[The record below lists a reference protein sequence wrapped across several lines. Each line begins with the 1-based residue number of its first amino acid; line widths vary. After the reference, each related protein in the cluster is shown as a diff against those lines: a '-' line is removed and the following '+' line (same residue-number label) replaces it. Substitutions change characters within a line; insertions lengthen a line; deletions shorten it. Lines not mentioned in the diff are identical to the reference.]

1 MSGELMKSELIFPES
16 VAGNSG
22 KNQLPEPL
30 RKFYDAFLDVEPGTY
45 DKGSTT
51 VAMGLGLEN
60 ARFGPAN
67 ITVGETLV
75 SVVHTGDYALSKGKD
90 MTMLTLQGYAQL
102 ILFDRFYASC
112 VMIGKESSNSVSSVT
127 KLVTLLKKTDEERE
141 TITAEELEKAKISP
155 SFYASIHNNPIMEAE
170 STRGIYVILDRNT
183 MDVSCDTVLS
193 AMGIANLVDN
203 DVFGIAVG
211 VGAEINTFKN
221 SMAFTVAATIK
232 FAQQRFTVAG
242 ELGLLNGKINSLAF
256 SVQGRIQVTA
266 GVAFT
271 ELSISVK
278 GFQEPKLAFGL
289 GAGVALGEK
298 MSVPE
303 GLGIVKKAIF
313 SDKKEFYPI
322 ELTVNGEINP
332 LRNYYSVSGKGTFM
346 GWFSISGSV
355 KYDNGDWDAG
365 FKAGLVRNRYINAS
379 LELDY
384 RKRKDVWSIH
394 GNLNGSVMVDWKNLL
409 GITVKGELDL
419 RLTSQDYTISGYR
432 HNLKIL
438 SVSVSGMAKVK
449 VLFTFNISVQK
460 SWLFTLS
467 HTISPVR
474 SADAMPE
481 AMFDPAKAQETWIC
495 ESVDVAENKT
505 LPISVKGDAID
516 AKSWK
521 IDRQCSKS
529 GIVKFQ
535 VAAQYT
541 LADTSWR
548 LTYSNGN
555 SVTVYT
561 AANAGDTVSLKE
573 FTHSYYEL
581 LVDTPDAGNWTL
593 EILGDRNSSG
603 GLYLDAL
610 QDEKIIS
617 SLEIA
622 EQSDT
627 AIKFKYSAF
636 TDSGDDKTMVQLFA
650 EEISD
655 TADNSP
661 YQGVIAYLKEAKNGE
676 YLWEIPDEFRH
687 NATYR
692 FYIVTASSDAALTAE
707 SNSVEVELDRKKA
720 KLDCSWELVYSG
732 NDTNTVT
739 AYITVTN
746 TGSESTAFQ
755 WKLLDYTNGDSFDA
769 DNIGAGDTADTA
781 DVIAAGEYAEIKG
794 NSTITF
800 TSSITITDELRDNP
814 SSLQLSVNQCVAN
827 LQSNAGAARADDR
840 DAEADDVDDIT
851 FSAMNSMYSRQK
863 TISWRAVD
871 GAAAYVLQYA
881 LEGDWDESGVFV
893 NGITDT
899 SYTISAA
906 PGEYSYRVIA
916 LDNAG
921 NALGSWSREKEV
933 DVLFSDRQIISISG
947 KKRTS
952 RSQEFALNDG
962 IYDLNGITPGN
973 LNGTLVLYRKD
984 LVKVKSK
991 HNSVRAKV
999 KEKKILSLK
1008 FVNGKLTKP
1017 AADVLLDH
1025 GDYFWK
1031 WTARS
1036 KKTSPDS
1043 EISMQLSGEVFS
1055 EEQQDRESIVIGG
1068 EDSDIPMDHAGANTE
1083 TLSGEV
1089 GFCNADAIY
1098 NYITGDGG
1106 ELTLSIR
1113 RGTVLDAKLKIHIYV
1128 QSEKSD
1134 KFLRRKTLTVKAGKY
1149 SENKVILNDM
1159 SIKNNFYV
1167 RIASWDKG
1175 KGKHNTDYSF
1185 DLSFDAFKDNDQIRD
1200 IIEVDGAPVSEWIGY
1215 RNDAHRYLLQIDSD
1229 DAYAVRLQGDAG
1241 DAVLKICNLKGRT
1254 IKSMRIKAD
1263 GKACIDNIKLKQGN
1277 YFVVVTSRDKGKG
1290 KYNTD
1295 YTLSVSKFRTL
1306 YPKIDN
1312 SDDTRKQASL
1322 LEAIELDSRIEN
1334 WLGAGDKTDFFKI
1347 DLEENIRPSTL
1358 SIYFDAQTTQAI
1370 EDGILKFTYY
1380 NKFGRTLALKE
1391 CAPGE
1396 WQIKKQLSG
1405 AQEEVYIGVSLK
1417 KKADSVDYS
1426 FETSLLH

>member
-1 MSGELMKSELIFPES
+1 MESDYIIPEVVMGTS
-16 VAGNSG
+16 SNN
-22 KNQLPEPL
+22 KLPEPL
-30 RKFYDAFLDVEPGTY
+30 RKFYDAFGEAAPGYYDDKNFITGMGIGLDNVP
-45 DKGSTT
+45 
-51 VAMGLGLEN
+51 LG
-60 ARFGPAN
+60 PVN
-67 ITVGETLV
+67 ITVDAV
-75 SVVHTGDYALSKGKD
+75 RISVVDTGKYTSSKDKD
-90 MTMLTLQGYAQL
+90 MTMISLQGYAQL

-112 VMIGKESSNSVSSVT
+112 VMIGKDSQIKVSSVT
-127 KLVTLLKKTDEERE
+127 KLVTHLKKTDKERD
-141 TITAEELEKAKISP
+141 AEKQKDINEAKISP
-155 SFYASIHNNPIMEAE
+155 AFYASTHNDPVNEAQ
-170 STRGIYVILDRNT
+170 STRGIYIITDREQQNT
-183 MDVSCDTVLS
+183 SCYTVLS
-193 AMGIANLVDN
+193 AMGVANLVDN
-203 DVFGIAVG
+203 AGFSLAIG

-221 SMAFTVAATIK
+221 SMNFSVAATIRL
-232 FAQQRFTVAG
+232 AQSERFTVAG
-242 ELGLLNGKINSLAF
+242 ELGLLNGKINAIGFSLQ
-256 SVQGRIQVTA
+256 SKVQISA
-266 GVAFT
+266 GICFT
-271 ELSISVK
+271 SGNLSVK
-278 GFQEPKLAFGL
+278 GFQESKIAVGI
-289 GAGVALGEK
+289 GGNVALGEK
-298 MSVPE
+298 IKVPD

-313 SDKKEFYPI
+313 SDKKDFYPV
-322 ELTVNGEINP
+322 ELTVSGEINP
-332 LRNYYSVSGKGTFM
+332 LRNYYSLSGKGTFM
-346 GWFSISGSV
+346 GLFSVSGSLA
-355 KYDNGDWDAG
+355 YDDGNWDAG
-365 FKAGLVRNRYINAS
+365 LKAGVVHNKYLNGS
-379 LELDY
+379 LSLDFH
-384 RKRKDVWSIH
+384 KRKDSWNFR
-394 GNLNGSVMVDWKNLL
+394 GNFDCSVAVDWRNLVGVSVNGELNLL
-409 GITVKGELDL
+409 LNSK
-419 RLTSQDYTISGYR
+419 DYTQNGNVYNR
-432 HNLKIL
+432 KDLT
-438 SVSVSGMAKVK
+438 VTVSGMAKVK
-449 VLFTFNISVQK
+449 IIFTFTVSIQRTWMFN
-460 SWLFTLS
+460 LNNTLL
-467 HTISPVR
+467 
-474 SADAMPE
+474 SASAQHASEQAYEMI
-481 AMFDPAKAQETWIC
+481 DPGESRNVWVC
-495 ESVDVAENKT
+495 ESEDVAENKT
-505 LPISVKGDAID
+505 LPISVKGNVID
-516 AKSWK
+516 VKSWK

-548 LTYSNGN
+548 LTYSNGT

-581 LVDTPDAGNWTL
+581 LVDTPETGNWTL

-636 TDSGDDKTMVQLFA
+636 TDSSDDKTMVQLFA

-661 YQGVIAYLKEAKNGE
+661 YQGVIAYLEEAKNGE

-827 LQSNAGAARADDR
+827 SRGDLSTDCADGDE
-840 DAEADDVDDIT
+840 AQADDVDDIT

-921 NALGSWSREKEV
+921 NKLGTWSREKEV

-973 LNGTLVLYRKD
+973 LSGTLVLYRND
-984 LVKVKSK
+984 LKKVKSK
-991 HNSVRAKV
+991 KNTV
-999 KEKKILSLK
+999 KTKTQEKKVLTLK

-1017 AADVLLDH
+1017 ATDVLLDH
-1025 GDYFWK
+1025 GDYFWQ

-1036 KKTSPDS
+1036 KKTAPDS

-1055 EEQQDRESIVIGG
+1055 VEQKDRETVVIGG
-1068 EDSDIPMDHAGANTE
+1068 EDSDIPVDHAGVNRE
-1083 TLSGEV
+1083 TISGEV

-1098 NYITGDGG
+1098 NYVTDDGG
-1106 ELTLSIR
+1106 ELSLTVRS
-1113 RGTVLDAKLKIHIYV
+1113 GTELAAKLKVYIYV

-1134 KFLRRKTLTVKAGKY
+1134 KFIRRKTLTVKAGKY

-1167 RIASWDKG
+1167 QIVSWDKG

-1185 DLSFDAFKDNDQIRD
+1185 DLSFNAFKDDDQIRD
-1200 IIEVDGAPVSEWIGY
+1200 VIEVDGAPVSEWIGF

-1241 DAVLKICNLKGRT
+1241 DAVLKICNIKGRT

-1263 GKACIDNIKLKQGN
+1263 GKAYIDNIKLKEGN
-1277 YFVVVTSRDKGKG
+1277 YFVVVESRDKGKG

-1295 YTLSVSKFRTL
+1295 YTLSVSKYQTL

-1312 SDDTRKQASL
+1312 SDDTRKKASL

-1347 DLEENIRPSTL
+1347 DLEENIQPSTL
-1358 SIYFDAQTTQAI
+1358 AIYFDAQTTQAI
-1370 EDGILKFTYY
+1370 EDGILKFTCY
-1380 NKFGRTLALKE
+1380 NKFGRTLAMKE

-1396 WQIKKQLSG
+1396 WQVKKQLSG
-1405 AQEEVYIGVSLK
+1405 AQDEVYIGVSLK
-1417 KKADSVDYS
+1417 KKAESVDYS